1 MKLERPVD
9 VVWLALAKG
18 EWQGKVT
25 SSLKS
30 LTSVKWEFRMMPS
43 RLISAKEMADA
54 ESRSGSNISELAALP
69 TKCAESVSYYKA
81 AAKNKECNR
90 PMELLYYR

>member
-1 MKLERPVD
+1 
-9 VVWLALAKG
+9 
-18 EWQGKVT
+18 
-25 SSLKS
+25 
-30 LTSVKWEFRMMPS
+30 MMPS

-90 PMELLYYR
+90 PMELLYYRWWGIEVGQTSLTRLNSWGFEGKSER